1 MPALGAAAAMKGGIL
16 SRALA
21 GSRSFN
27 GGYSS
32 VYSGASKSNFR
43 VTSTQAAKLYYV
55 AFDGK
60 LQQPDQEPIIDAI
73 QDEMCYAD
81 ECEYHGP
88 ACQKLGEHGR
98 FYCRN
103 CTFSWPELLA
113 PMENDDTPWHSPPTD
128 WESITSEEIPALKC
142 STLRRA

>member
-1 MPALGAAAAMKGGIL
+1 MSTLGATAAMKGGIL

-60 LQQPDQEPIIDAI
+60 LQQPDQEPIINAN
-73 QDEMCYAD
+73 
-81 ECEYHGP
+81 
-88 ACQKLGEHGR
+88 L
-98 FYCRN
+98 
-103 CTFSWPELLA
+103 
-113 PMENDDTPWHSPPTD
+113 
-128 WESITSEEIPALKC
+128 
-142 STLRRA
+142 

>member
-1 MPALGAAAAMKGGIL
+1 MPTLGAAAAMKGGIL

-55 AFDGK
+55 AFDGRRSRPRVMQYREK
-60 LQQPDQEPIIDAI
+60 FAAGISPETLTVKQSDVKSNP
-73 QDEMCYAD
+73 
-81 ECEYHGP
+81 
-88 ACQKLGEHGR
+88 KVLGH
-98 FYCRN
+98 
-103 CTFSWPELLA
+103 L
-113 PMENDDTPWHSPPTD
+113 
-128 WESITSEEIPALKC
+128 
-142 STLRRA
+142 

>member
-1 MPALGAAAAMKGGIL
+1 MKGGIL

-60 LQQPDQEPIIDAI
+60 LQQPDQEPIINANRLQRPHI
-73 QDEMCYAD
+73 L
-81 ECEYHGP
+81 P
-88 ACQKLGEHGR
+88 AR
-98 FYCRN
+98 SVDSF
-103 CTFSWPELLA
+103 
-113 PMENDDTPWHSPPTD
+113 
-128 WESITSEEIPALKC
+128 
-142 STLRRA
+142 STLIDLYRQRFLLHLRG